1 MKRLMTLGVATAC
14 LGTFAAMGVAG
25 TAAEAPRNTVRP
37 AVTGDA
43 VVGRVLTAE
52 NGTWTG
58 DPAPTFTHRW
68 LRCNRAG
75 NGCLFIPGA
84 NRQTYAVRLADTDRR
99 VRVAVTARNASGSST
114 VRSLATPIVTRSAD
128 TTPAGGTVSIQAVTL
143 PQRLIVDR
151 VQFSPNPVTSRTT
164 PISVRV
170 HVSDTRGRS
179 VSGALV
185 FLRSTPLVTQTPPE
199 LATGGDGWVTFSAQP
214 RADFPLRRGYNVQF
228 FVRARKA
235 GDNVLAGVSTRRLVQ
250 VRTAPA
256 S

>member
-1 MKRLMTLGVATAC
+1 
-14 LGTFAAMGVAG
+14 MGMAQ
-25 TAAEAPRNTVRP
+25 TAAEDPRNTVRP
-37 AVTGDA
+37 SVTGDA
-43 VVGRVLTAE
+43 VVGRVLTAD

-68 LRCNRAG
+68 MRCNRG
-75 NGCLFIPGA
+75 GGGCLFIPGA
-84 NRQTYAVRLADTDRR
+84 NRQTYTVRLADDERR
-99 VRVAVTARNASGSST
+99 LRVAVTARNSSGANT
-114 VRSLATPIVTRSAD
+114 VRSLATPIVTRSGD
-128 TTPAGGTVSIQAVTL
+128 TTPAGGTVSIQAVAL

-151 VQFSPNPVTSRTT
+151 VQFAPNPVTSRAA

-185 FLRSTPLVTQTPPE
+185 FVRSTPLLTQTPPE
-199 LATGGDGWVTFSAQP
+199 LATGADGWVTFSTQP
-214 RADFPLRRGYNVQF
+214 RASFPLRRGYNVQF

-235 GDNVLAGVSTRRLVQ
+235 GDNVLAGVSSRRLVQ
-250 VRTAPA
+250 VATAPA